1 MEKMIYTVTLS
12 PALDYL
18 MWLDH
23 FEPGELNRTK
33 QTAFRAGGKGINVS
47 VVLSRLGF
55 ESVCLGFV
63 AGFVGDELIRM
74 LDVDGIRH
82 DFIRVKDGC
91 SRINVKIKSDVE
103 SEINAD
109 GPRVS
114 ESDLKKLEDKAA
126 RLAAGDILIL
136 SGNPPKG
143 MPSDIYSVLINALHG
158 RDVRVVVDTSGKNL
172 LSALANH
179 PWLIKPNK
187 AELEDVFQ
195 TKLNS
200 LDEIASAAL
209 KLRKMGAA
217 NVLVSLGPDGALL
230 AADSGGVYSCAVPK
244 GTLID
249 STGAG
254 DSMVAGFVARDSDH
268 ADRAEC
274 LRYAVACGCASA
286 YSYEL
291 LKSAELDRLYA
302 VTPQP
307 VLLRSC

>member
-1 MEKMIYTVTLS
+1 MIYTVTLS

-55 ESVCLGFV
+55 ESICLGFI

-74 LDVDGIRH
+74 LDEDGIRH

-109 GPRVS
+109 GPQVS
-114 ESDLKKLEDKAA
+114 DSELNKLEDKAA
-126 RLAAGDILIL
+126 GLKAGDILIL

-143 MPSDIYSVLINALHG
+143 MPSDIYSILIDALPG

-172 LSALANH
+172 LAALKNQ
-179 PWLIKPNK
+179 PYLIKPNR
-187 AELEDVFQ
+187 AELEESFH
-195 TKLNS
+195 TELNS
-200 LDEIASAAL
+200 VGQIASAAL
-209 KLRKMGAA
+209 QLREMGAA

-230 AADSGGVYSCAVPK
+230 AADNGEVYSCAVPEGK
-244 GTLID
+244 LID

-254 DSMVAGFVARDSDH
+254 DSMVAGFVARDGVH

-291 LKSAELDRLYA
+291 LKPTELELIYA

-307 VLLRSC
+307 VLLRSS